1 MQWTYYGKVSV
12 IDGNFLISKF
22 KVLIQNKIIPRYFCT
37 LKFLASLVET
47 TSSDDKDLEHLS
59 GLDSF

>member
-12 IDGNFLISKF
+12 TVIAGKLFNF
-22 KVLIQNKIIPRYFCT
+22 KVLIYNNTYNRYFCT